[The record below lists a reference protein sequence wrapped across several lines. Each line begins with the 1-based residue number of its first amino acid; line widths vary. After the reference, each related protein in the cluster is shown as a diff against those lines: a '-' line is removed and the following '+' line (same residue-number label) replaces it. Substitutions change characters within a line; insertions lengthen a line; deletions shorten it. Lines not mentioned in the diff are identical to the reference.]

1 MLMLDI
7 QQIKD
12 DEIVIVGVRSKDFLG
27 NPTLNEYEIEKSEKG
42 FNVSFAK
49 VGLRN
54 QKYNGT
60 IEVDKLI
67 TNIKSG
73 DRNAQLINF
82 ICENSE
88 IVAET
93 TDKEFRM
100 RLKEVIY
107 YKVISKENG
116 DSDGTEV

>member
-1 MLMLDI
+1 MLDI

-42 FNVSFAK
+42 FNVSFVK

-93 TDKEFRM
+93 TDNEFRM

-116 DSDGTEV
+116 DNDGTEV

>member
-1 MLMLDI
+1 MIDI

-12 DEIVIVGVRSKDFLG
+12 DEIVIVGVKSKDFLG
-27 NPTLNEYEIEKSEKG
+27 NATLNEYEIKKSEKG
-42 FNVSFAK
+42 FIVDFTK

-54 QKYNGT
+54 QKYNGS

-93 TDKEFRM
+93 CDREFKM
-100 RLKEVIY
+100 KLKEVIY
-107 YKVISKENG
+107 YKVIKQEIG
-116 DSDGTEV
+116 DSDGAEV